1 MKRIAIIF
9 CSIFCATVIFAQ
21 SMNVNIGEVTYVHKA
36 ANTGEMLF
44 SNGTTLT
51 IEGKTYTI
59 SDINDIVIDNTT
71 IDNNAVNITYNG
83 TSAKILV
90 AGNIAKY
97 LTITANGSNISII
110 QDANLAEEI
119 TYSLSGSSSNGSFYM
134 DGDYKATLALN
145 NLTLTN
151 TNGAAIDIENGKRIA
166 VVLSGTNTLTDCSN
180 GNQNACFYIDGHPE
194 FTGTGSLIVTGNTK
208 HGITSGDYMLIE
220 SGTINVQSAVSD
232 GLHVE
237 QYFKMDGGNITI
249 QATGDGIDCGFKGV
263 NKGTKDTYE
272 NNGFIFIN
280 NGILN
285 IISTGD
291 ASKGL
296 KCDSSVVVT
305 GGNVNITTS
314 GAAYYEAS
322 ENDISSSS
330 ALKCDG
336 SFTMSNGTINLL
348 STG

>member
-9 CSIFCATVIFAQ
+9 CSIFCATVIFTQ

-83 TSAKILV
+83 TSAKVLV

-97 LTITANGSNISII
+97 LTITANGSNISIT

-166 VVLSGTNTLTDCSN
+166 VVLTGTNTLTDSSN

-249 QATGDGIDCGFKGV
+249 QATGDGIDCGFKG
-263 NKGTKDTYE
+263 
-272 NNGFIFIN
+272 
-280 NGILN
+280 
-285 IISTGD
+285 
-291 ASKGL
+291 SK
-296 KCDSSVVVT
+296 
-305 GGNVNITTS
+305 
-314 GAAYYEAS
+314 
-322 ENDISSSS
+322 
-330 ALKCDG
+330 
-336 SFTMSNGTINLL
+336 
-348 STG
+348 